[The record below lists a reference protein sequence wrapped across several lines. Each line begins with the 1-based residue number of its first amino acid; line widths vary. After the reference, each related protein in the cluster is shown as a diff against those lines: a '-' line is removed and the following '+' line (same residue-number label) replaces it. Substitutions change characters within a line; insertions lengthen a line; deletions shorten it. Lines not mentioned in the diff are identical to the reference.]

1 MLRAWL
7 VLKPHRMKRVSVLIV
22 ALVAI
27 AIGTPT
33 AADDKAIFI
42 QLPAGVLASKVS
54 SSGVVVGGLRP
65 IGGIHWMP
73 TRGDVFIGGTA
84 ATFISHDGRV
94 IAGDALDANRI
105 EQAAIWQ
112 RAAEWRLL
120 GSIVPNAQPCD
131 NLLSSVFGGS
141 ADGSVLVGLA
151 WNGCR
156 IARAFRWTEATGMV
170 DLGSTVE
177 GQSSRADA
185 VSGDGRVVVGFQEHP
200 TGFRQAARW
209 IDGRQTI
216 MTGPEGLIGE
226 ANATN
231 TDGSIIVGSNCQP
244 ATEAQSAWVW
254 TARDGVACL
263 PPPIRRPAIE
273 GSFSGVAL
281 ATSEDGRVIGGAHS
295 FGLESESVI
304 WIDRAPRYLKTYLR
318 EHGAPNAFEGWV
330 NTGFVTGM
338 TRDGRVLVGYGAGP
352 RDFTGFM
359 AILPPLGEKP

>member
-1 MLRAWL
+1 MTIRRATTL
-7 VLKPHRMKRVSVLIV
+7 AAVISVIGLSVPTV
-22 ALVAI
+22 AS
-27 AIGTPT
+27 
-33 AADDKAIFI
+33 DKAVFI
-42 QLPAGVLASKVS
+42 QLPTGVLASKIS

-73 TRGDVFIGGTA
+73 TSGDVFIGGTS
-84 ATFISHDGRV
+84 ATFISLDGRV

-112 RAAEWRLL
+112 RGTEWRLL

-131 NLLSSVFGGS
+131 SLLSSVFGGNS
-141 ADGSVLVGLA
+141 DGSVLVGLA
-151 WNGCR
+151 WNSCR
-156 IARAFRWTEATGMV
+156 IARAFRWTESTGMV
-170 DLGSTVE
+170 DLGSTVD

-185 VSGDGRVVVGFQEHP
+185 VSGDGRVVVGFQEHS

-209 IDGRQTI
+209 IDGKQTI
-216 MTGPEGLIGE
+216 FTGPEGLIGE

-244 ATEAQSAWVW
+244 STSAQSAWVW
-254 TARDGVACL
+254 TAREGVQCL
-263 PPPIRRPAIE
+263 APPIRRPAVE
-273 GSFSGVAL
+273 GAFQGLAL

-304 WIDRAPRYLKTYLR
+304 WIDREPRYLKAYLR
-318 EHGAPNAFEGWV
+318 DHGAPNAFENWI

-338 TRDGRVLVGYGAGP
+338 TRDGRVVVGYGAGP

-359 AILPPLGEKP
+359 AILPPLGGKP